1 MVLARKEPAG
11 YPELSFLEFDVLEL
25 LTDIQVEM
33 GLTSA
38 EPATLSLQSIET
50 LACIYHGPGKA
61 GGNIYLHSL
70 FNRSD
75 VPQPVIE
82 HVLRHELLHLKIPA
96 RVIDGKRI
104 DHPPEFWEAEA
115 KLVPWK
121 SASWAWMYTAFW
133 DALKVD
139 RDNECIWIKK
149 TGSACSAIPIQAGKR
164 SLMTPSSL
172 KKKRKRSKVSCR
184 EFKYYG

>member
-25 LTDIQVEM
+25 LADIQVEM

-139 RDNECIWIKK
+139 RDDECIWIKK
-149 TGSACSAIPIQAGKR
+149 NWKRLQRHPYPSWQAILDDTKLFEEKEEEIKG
-164 SLMTPSSL
+164 LMQ
-172 KKKRKRSKVSCR
+172 
-184 EFKYYG
+184 GI